1 MAHKVVLASCS
12 PYLHSILMRL
22 RHSHQQPVIF
32 LSRINITDLTKLV
45 AFMYTGQVE
54 VEESQLESFLRSA
67 AELQVKGLVASS
79 GGSSFQPD
87 ASTVGKEVKHEQKI
101 SKNLMAPVCQL
112 KPAKN
117 PLKRAVKTKSSSENA
132 LPKEN
137 CAKRLSSKAKNV
149 PRKQVSHL
157 LDEREGCALSNSES
171 QLDSKS
177 GVGSRCSEGRG
188 GLTGPGV
195 AKENLNIADFEGD
208 VKVRAT
214 EACLT
219 AGAKSFVEAEA
230 IDLKSVQNICL
241 CGQVKVVRTVM
252 KKESENEGRK
262 FFTCPKKLQP
272 CTGSFQWCDQTA
284 SNILQRG
291 ESSGLVHEQR
301 LKQDNPPEGSKEIK
315 EIEIVDANGDRI
327 APAKLNNHLQPM
339 YQRLQAGKF
348 QCNNNNCGKV
358 LSSRQKVMTHLETHL
373 GLSLPCSVLENI
385 HHIFND
391 ASCH

>member
-1 MAHKVVLASCS
+1 
-12 PYLHSILMRL
+12 
-22 RHSHQQPVIF
+22 
-32 LSRINITDLTKLV
+32 
-45 AFMYTGQVE
+45 MYTGQVE

-67 AELQVKGLVASS
+67 AELQVKGLVAS
-79 GGSSFQPD
+79 GGSAFQPD
-87 ASTVGKEVKHEQKI
+87 ASAAAKKVKHEQKI

-132 LPKEN
+132 PPKEN

-157 LDEREGCALSNSES
+157 LDEKEGGALSNSES

-177 GVGSRCSEGRG
+177 GVGSRCSEGQG

-195 AKENLNIADFEGD
+195 AKENLNIADFEED
-208 VKVRAT
+208 MKVRAT

-230 IDLKSVQNICL
+230 IDLESVQNICH

-252 KKESENEGRK
+252 KKESENEGRQ

-272 CTGSFQWCDQTA
+272 CTGSFQWCDQAA

-327 APAKLNNHLQPM
+327 APAKLNNHLQTM

-348 QCNNNNCGKV
+348 QCNNNNCWKV

-385 HHIFND
+385 YHIFNY

>member
-45 AFMYTGQVE
+45 TFMYTGQVE

-87 ASTVGKEVKHEQKI
+87 ASTAAKKVKHEQNI
-101 SKNLMAPVCQL
+101 SKNLMAPKYISL
-112 KPAKN
+112 KTAKN

-132 LPKEN
+132 PSKEN
-137 CAKRLSSKAKNV
+137 CAKRLSSKAKNI
-149 PRKQVSHL
+149 PRKQVSQL
-157 LDEREGCALSNSES
+157 LDEKEGGALSNSES
-171 QLDSKS
+171 QLDSKR
-177 GVGSRCSEGRG
+177 GVGSRCSEGQG

-230 IDLKSVQNICL
+230 IDLESVQNICQ

-272 CTGSFQWCDQTA
+272 CTGSFQWCDQAA
-284 SNILQRG
+284 SNILHRG

-327 APAKLNNHLQPM
+327 APAKLNNHLQTM

-348 QCNNNNCGKV
+348 QCNNCGKV

-373 GLSLPCSVLENI
+373 RLSLPCSVLENI